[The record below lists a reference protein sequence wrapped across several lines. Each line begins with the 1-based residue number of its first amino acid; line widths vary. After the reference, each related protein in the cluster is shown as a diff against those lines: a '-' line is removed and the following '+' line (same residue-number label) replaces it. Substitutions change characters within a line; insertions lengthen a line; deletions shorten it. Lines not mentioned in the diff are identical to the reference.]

1 MNTFTL
7 TVLIPSYRPGKE
19 LKELLRRLSRQKK
32 RPDRVLIL
40 NTEDDIL
47 ICDPEGE
54 YAPLIEAMGGM
65 GSVIRVSAGG
75 RDRLR
80 PLTEG
85 SWQERTA
92 P

>member
-40 NTEDDIL
+40 NTE
-47 ICDPEGE
+47 
-54 YAPLIEAMGGM
+54 EAYFPSGIIDEFRDRFPVF
-65 GSVIRVSAGG
+65 SVFHI
-75 RDRLR
+75 DRLR
-80 PLTEG
+80 SPPV
-85 SWQERTA
+85 RTGFSRSVSGTGR
-92 P
+92 